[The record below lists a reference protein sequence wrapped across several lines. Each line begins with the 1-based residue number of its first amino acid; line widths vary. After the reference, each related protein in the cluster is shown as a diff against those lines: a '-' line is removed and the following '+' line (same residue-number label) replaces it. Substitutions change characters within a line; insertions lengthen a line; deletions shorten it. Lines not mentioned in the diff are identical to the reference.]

1 MVQAT
6 VYLADIVGV
15 EAMNEACAV
24 FFEAL
29 YSARATFRVTAVDK
43 A

>member
-1 MVQAT
+1 MQAT
-6 VYLADIVGV
+6 VYLAGIVGF

-29 YSARATFRVTAVDK
+29 YSVRATFRGAAVDK